1 VTLLQ
6 VDGLTVRF
14 GRAEVVG
21 DVSFALERG
30 ERIGLIGE
38 SGSGKSMTALALI
51 GLLPDDATT
60 EGRALLDGDDL
71 LTMSESKRCDLRGDR
86 VGMIFQEPMT
96 ALNPVMRVGNQV
108 AEVVRRHRGGS
119 KRASWGRALELL
131 ARVEFT
137 DPQRIASSYPH
148 ELSGGQRQRIM
159 VAMAI
164 ACSPAL
170 VLADEPTTALDVTV
184 QAQVLELLAR
194 LVSEEDAA
202 LVLISHDLAVVSG
215 MCDRLLVMYGG
226 RIVESGPTNVVLE
239 QPRHPYTVGLLATST
254 AMAEGAA
261 RGRTLPTIRGSVP
274 GLGQF
279 PAGCVFRSRCER
291 ATDRCRTTPP
301 LAGEG
306 HAFAC
311 WHPVEPRVPV
321 GGAA

>member
-1 VTLLQ
+1 MTLLQ
-6 VDGLTVRF
+6 VDGLTVRI
-14 GRAEVVG
+14 GGAEVVG

-30 ERIGLIGE
+30 ERLGLIGE

-51 GLLPDDATT
+51 GLLPEEASV
-60 EGRALLDGDDL
+60 EGRVVLDGDDL
-71 LTMSESKRCDLRGDR
+71 VAMSEGRRCDLRGDR
-86 VGMIFQEPMT
+86 IGMIFQEPMT

-119 KRASWGRALELL
+119 RRSTRERALELL
-131 ARVEFT
+131 RRVEFA
-137 DPQRIASSYPH
+137 DPERIARAYPH
-148 ELSGGQRQRIM
+148 ELSGGQRQRVM

-194 LVSEEDAA
+194 LVAEEDAA

-226 RIVESGPTNVVLE
+226 RIVESGPTDDVLE
-239 QPRHPYTVGLLATST
+239 RPRHPYTVGLLATST
-254 AMAEGAA
+254 AMAEGGR

-274 GLGQF
+274 GLGRF
-279 PAGCVFRSRCER
+279 PEGCVFRSRCER
-291 ATDRCRTTPP
+291 ATDRCRTMPP
-301 LAGEG
+301 LEGAG

-311 WHPVEPRVPV
+311 WHPVERPVTV
-321 GGAA
+321 GGAT

>member
-6 VDGLTVRF
+6 VDGLTVRI
-14 GRAEVVG
+14 GGAEVVG

-30 ERIGLIGE
+30 ERLGLIGE

-51 GLLPDDATT
+51 GLLPEEASV
-60 EGRALLDGDDL
+60 EGRVVLDGDDL
-71 LTMSESKRCDLRGDR
+71 VAMSEGRRCDLRGDR
-86 VGMIFQEPMT
+86 IGMIFQEPMT

-119 KRASWGRALELL
+119 RRSTRERALELL
-131 ARVEFT
+131 RRVEFAE
-137 DPQRIASSYPH
+137 RIARAYPH
-148 ELSGGQRQRIM
+148 ELSGGQRQRVM

-194 LVSEEDAA
+194 LVAEEDAA

-226 RIVESGPTNVVLE
+226 RIVESGPTDDVLE
-239 QPRHPYTVGLLATST
+239 RPRHPYTVGLLATST
-254 AMAEGAA
+254 AMAEGGR

-274 GLGQF
+274 GLGRF
-279 PAGCVFRSRCER
+279 PEGCVFRSRCER
-291 ATDRCRTTPP
+291 ATDRCRTMPP
-301 LAGEG
+301 LEGAG

-311 WHPVEPRVPV
+311 WHPVERPVTV
-321 GGAA
+321 GGAT